1 MTRAPRKQLA
11 IALEYAQTDQRAP
24 RVIAKGQGA
33 IGEKI
38 IETARANGIP
48 IHEDAL
54 LAASLADIELG
65 EEIPVELYKAVA
77 EVLAFILGV
86 SRKVGPR
93 TTDDGG
99 RVKRAEPGQS

>member
-1 MTRAPRKQLA
+1 MTRKPRKQLA
-11 IALEYAQTDQRAP
+11 IALEYEQKDQRAP

-38 IETARANGIP
+38 IATARANGIP
-48 IHEDAL
+48 VREDAL

-77 EVLAFILGV
+77 EVLSFIMRL
-86 SRKVGPR
+86 SRKSR
-93 TTDDGG
+93 
-99 RVKRAEPGQS
+99 

>member
-1 MTRAPRKQLA
+1 MSRTPRKQLA
-11 IALEYAQTDQRAP
+11 IALEYTQKDQRAP
-24 RVIAKGQGA
+24 RVIAKGQGT

-65 EEIPVELYKAVA
+65 EEIPLELYKAVA
-77 EVLAFILGV
+77 EVLSFIL
-86 SRKVGPR
+86 RLPKKPR
-93 TTDDGG
+93 
-99 RVKRAEPGQS
+99 

>member
-1 MTRAPRKQLA
+1 MTRKPHRRFAV
-11 IALEYAQTDQRAP
+11 ALEYEQKDQRAP

-48 IHEDAL
+48 IREDAL

-77 EVLAFILGV
+77 EVLGFILRL
-86 SRKVGPR
+86 SRKSR
-93 TTDDGG
+93 
-99 RVKRAEPGQS
+99 

>member
-1 MTRAPRKQLA
+1 MTRKPHKQLV
-11 IALEYAQTDQRAP
+11 IALEYEQKDQRAP

-48 IHEDAL
+48 IREDAL
-54 LAASLADIELG
+54 LAASLAAIELG

-77 EVLAFILGV
+77 EVLGFILRL
-86 SRKVGPR
+86 SRKNR
-93 TTDDGG
+93 
-99 RVKRAEPGQS
+99 